1 MAVLELFKNG
11 QIPGYGLEI
20 ALLLTFGM
28 DSRGK
33 GSLGCSRFW
42 VLMPGGWWKGWR
54 RFCFGVE
61 GPYS

>member
-1 MAVLELFKNG
+1 MAVLELLKEG

-42 VLMPGGWWKGWR
+42 VLMPGGWW
-54 RFCFGVE
+54 CHLL
-61 GPYS
+61 